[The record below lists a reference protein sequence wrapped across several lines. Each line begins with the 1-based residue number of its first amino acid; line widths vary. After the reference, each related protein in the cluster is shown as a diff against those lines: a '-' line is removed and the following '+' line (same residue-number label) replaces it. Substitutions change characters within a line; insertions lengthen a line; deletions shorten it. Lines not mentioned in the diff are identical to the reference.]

1 MDLLQLLAAGLG
13 PERRFAA
20 MQGYN
25 RYRRKTGLN
34 TDGPDP
40 ALLTPSGHRARLGNP
55 VLESGQSVTHH
66 YALMPAA
73 RTTIGPALL
82 TQSAAPS

>member
-1 MDLLQLLAAGLG
+1 MSVPG

-20 MQGYN
+20 MQRYS

-40 ALLTPSGHRARLGNP
+40 APLTPSDHRARLGNP

-66 YALMPAA
+66 CALRPTA
-73 RTTIGPALL
+73 RITIGPALL
-82 TQSAAPS
+82 TQSAAPL